1 MEGAPG
7 LRGRAGRGLTFSH
20 QQDPH
25 VFLHVGG
32 SQGPHSARTHGAHA
46 SRRERPAR
54 GAAFPALPPLPA
66 SLSGLCARISAART
80 CRNNSSATAPLRS
93 RVKAAPPPPAPRTRA
108 AAARTTACG
117 EGHALSECQRSRVW
131 NSAPAGRLTV
141 AQNPEGSPEALSNL
155 ARRCKVADSLASAHL
170 FYRARTKEFPNSD
183 VILNK
188 VFYFPEPIPSSVA
201 WPVIAIPSS

>member
-1 MEGAPG
+1 MERAPG

-54 GAAFPALPPLPA
+54 GAALPAIPPLPA

-80 CRNNSSATAPLRS
+80 CRTDSSSTAPLGS
-93 RVKAAPPPPAPRTRA
+93 RGKPAPPPPAPRTRA
-108 AAARTTACG
+108 AAAAARTTAGG
-117 EGHALSECQRSRVW
+117 EGQELSEPQRSRIL
-131 NSAPAGRLTV
+131 NSAPAGRQTV
-141 AQNPEGSPEALSNL
+141 AQNPGGLPAT
-155 ARRCKVADSLASAHL
+155 V
-170 FYRARTKEFPNSD
+170 
-183 VILNK
+183 
-188 VFYFPEPIPSSVA
+188 
-201 WPVIAIPSS
+201 